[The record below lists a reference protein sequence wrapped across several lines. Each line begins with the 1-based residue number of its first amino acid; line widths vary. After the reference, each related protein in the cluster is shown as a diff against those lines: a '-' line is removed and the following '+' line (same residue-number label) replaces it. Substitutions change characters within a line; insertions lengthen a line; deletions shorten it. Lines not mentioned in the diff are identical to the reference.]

1 MSSTQNEFAAI
12 TYVYDTS
19 DDPNYTVFK
28 GQLYKVTDLQGWQR
42 SSYDVRGRVTKTG
55 RFLSVNAM
63 EYVTQT
69 TYDDADRVHKG
80 VIKGSVPHNDEFSG

>member
-1 MSSTQNEFAAI
+1 MSKQIYNAGNSLVGTI
-12 TYVYDTS
+12 SYVYDTS
-19 DDPNYTVFK
+19 DDPNYTVYK

-63 EYVTQT
+63 E
-69 TYDDADRVHKG
+69 
-80 VIKGSVPHNDEFSG
+80 